1 LECHPQIRRSN
12 VFVATASRPLATTI
26 TGSLPRPSW
35 YVQNLGDRPFLT
47 AFNGD
52 AAFRE
57 QYVDAAAAMISD
69 QTRAG
74 LDIVTDGEMRFD
86 ADIGGRSWFGYLFD
100 RMGGLEPNVANNA
113 PALGTPRPSFRARAA
128 QPGDILAEFV
138 QTLRPPQ
145 VVGPVQAGSL
155 QYAAVWKVAQKL
167 TDRPVKFGSC
177 CGQMIERQAKNRF
190 YKDRQ
195 EAIFGFS
202 EALNEEYHRLADAGC
217 QVIQIEEPCLHGS
230 VGVNQEIPLD
240 VYIEAFN
247 REVKGLRAKTEVWCH
262 TCWGN
267 PFAQR
272 LSNRPS
278 YEPSAHMLARLDVD
292 VITIEAAENGGAD
305 IASIAKHLGK
315 DKKLCIGVLSH
326 RSLQV
331 ELPDEIAALIRQ
343 ALKHVEP
350 ERLLLSSDCGFGRQG
365 MSRTHA
371 YYKMIAMVR
380 GANIVKRELGLPETD
395 IPAGREQFAL

>member
-1 LECHPQIRRSN
+1 

-26 TGSLPRPSW
+26 TGSLPRPAW
-35 YVQNLGDRPFLT
+35 YVQNLGTRSFLQ

-57 QYVDAAAAMISD
+57 QYLDAVTALITD
-69 QTRAG
+69 QTCAG
-74 LDIVTDGEMRFD
+74 LDIVSDGEMRFD

-100 RMGGLEPNVANNA
+100 RLEGLAPTTPNDGAA
-113 PALGTPRPSFRARAA
+113 IGSPRQSFRTRAS
-128 QPGDILAEFV
+128 QPGDIIAEFV
-138 QTLRPPQ
+138 QTLRPPK
-145 VVGPVQAGSL
+145 VVGPVQSGNL
-155 QYAAVWKVAQKL
+155 QYAPVWKVSQKL
-167 TDRPVKFGSC
+167 TTKPLKFGSC
-177 CGQMIERQAKNRF
+177 CGQMIERQSKNQF
-190 YKDRQ
+190 YKDRKD
-195 EAIFGFS
+195 AVFAFS
-202 EALNEEYHRLADAGC
+202 EALNAEYHRLADAGC

-230 VGVNQEIPLD
+230 GGVAQDIPFET
-240 VYIEAFN
+240 YIEAFN
-247 REVKGLRAKTEVWCH
+247 REVQGLRAKTEVWCH

-272 LSNRPS
+272 LATRPS
-278 YEPSAHMLARLDVD
+278 YEPTARFLAQLDVD
-292 VITIEAAENGGAD
+292 VITIEAADNDGAD
-305 IASIAKHLGK
+305 IATIAKHLGT

-331 ELPDEIAALIRQ
+331 ELPDDIAALIRK
-343 ALKHVEP
+343 ALEHVEP

-395 IPAGREQFAL
+395 IPGTMEQYAL